1 MLTVNEMSSQ
11 SSPISAA
18 SIKKKKLR
26 LPAYVTREWAAKRHS
41 VNELQSCLSEAGV
54 PLALKREKRDYYQG
68 LFDTLLRPLIEGD
81 VRRESGRGWEPYNAN
96 YSVEKDA
103 SDPDDE
109 SGDDSDED
117 SESDSVGDELVE
129 EVHHE
134 VEEVHDEVEDEIP
147 REYEWDTLQPSTPS
161 PVLPPKTPVAMSRLS
176 SSSFTPIKQSPSASA
191 QTFGTPMTARKP
203 FKFTRTGPQPVLP
216 SKQKQKNDLHSPG
229 YYALSVAAALIFV
242 LVSTQAAVYYSLW
255 NVAEYR
261 RIGTPRPEFIL
272 TGVNALDTILT
283 NIVAPGISRECPKG
297 AACAGKRV
305 IACVQPD
312 FAVRYDFAGNWIAK
326 WIGSEQLLYALPFV
340 ATPRCVYDGAKIKM
354 EVKKQVQVE
363 NLILQLNDIVRIWIG
378 RMSCGEQNPDAEM
391 TQQELSLARD
401 RKSNR
406 WIGLPISS
414 AKRQLRE
421 FIGEKWTE
429 DKFEEHWSL
438 ILNRIAAASASSSS
452 GKSTTSNGTMPLYT
466 IVEQSASLSGHRVLV
481 SHDDPLLSTTC
492 ALKTSLW
499 SFACIYYPYLFAAA
513 VLLLSAAYISH
524 RNAARIRDS
533 HVTATLV
540 EDILDTLHTT
550 HELHLADRIACPID
564 GVSVAQ
570 LRSHF
575 VRTLRDVDVSTGST
589 LGGGLKGARY
599 SLDEYGYAAELDA
612 HERTRW
618 IVADSKMADA
628 LWAGVSSSVL
638 RNACVMETVSEI
650 AGGEDCV
657 WQWIGG
663 FALSPRTRKIV
674 GSNANA
680 SVSESAK
687 TRNSA
692 GDGSVWKGK
701 TVERGRALQRDL
713 FLEDDDRS
721 EGTVKIKT
729 EKEALGGVSYPTL

>member
-68 LFDTLLRPLIEGD
+68 LFDTLLRPLIDVD
-81 VRRESGRGWEPYNAN
+81 VRRESGRGWEPYNAT

-103 SDPDDE
+103 SDPNDE
-109 SGDDSDED
+109 SGDDSDGD
-117 SESDSVGDELVE
+117 SDDASENDSMRDELVE
-129 EVHHE
+129 EL
-134 VEEVHDEVEDEIP
+134 HDEVEDEP
-147 REYEWDTLQPSTPS
+147 TEYEWDTLQPSTPS
-161 PVLPPKTPVAMSRLS
+161 PVLPPKQPVPLSRL

-191 QTFGTPMTARKP
+191 QTIGTPATTRKP

-216 SKQKQKNDLHSPG
+216 SNDTHSPG
-229 YYALSVAAALIFV
+229 YYAFSVAAALIFA

-261 RIGTPRPEFIL
+261 RIGTPQPEFTL

-283 NIVAPGISRECPKG
+283 TIIAPGISRECPKG

-312 FAVRYDFAGNWIAK
+312 FTVRYDFMGNWISK
-326 WIGSEQLLYALPFV
+326 WIGSDQLLYALPFV
-340 ATPRCVYDGAKIKM
+340 ATPTCVYDGAKIKK

-391 TQQELSLARD
+391 TEQELSLARD
-401 RKSNR
+401 RKSSR

-421 FIGEKWTE
+421 FIGEKWTD

-438 ILNRIAAASASSSS
+438 VLNRIAAASATS
-452 GKSTTSNGTMPLYT
+452 SNGKNAPNNGSMPLYT
-466 IVEQSASLSGHRVLV
+466 TVEQSASLSGHRVLV
-481 SHDDPLLSTTC
+481 SHDAPLLSTTC
-492 ALKTSLW
+492 ALKTRLW
-499 SFACIYYPYLFAAA
+499 SFACTYYPYLFGAAA
-513 VLLLSAAYISH
+513 LLLSAAYMSH

-550 HELHLADRIACPID
+550 HELHLADRVACPID

-589 LGGGLKGARY
+589 LGGGLKGTRY

-618 IVADSKMADA
+618 IVADSKMADS

-674 GSNANA
+674 GGNVNA
-680 SVSESAK
+680 SVTDSAK
-687 TRNSA
+687 TRNST

-701 TVERGRALQRDL
+701 TVERGRAL
-713 FLEDDDRS
+713 FLEDDRS

-729 EKEALGGVSYPTL
+729 EQEVSGGVNYPTL